1 MTSRNISRR
10 GWITILVLL
19 CVASVGFGV
28 WAFAGDP
35 PATSDAPFRA
45 TMVGMVVGIVGV
57 VLAAVSLVV
66 ALRSAPPEPK
76 SSPAGPPSNITQV
89 VDNGSIGT
97 IGGTHSWELQDP
109 KSGPR

>member
-1 MTSRNISRR
+1 M
-10 GWITILVLL
+10 
-19 CVASVGFGV
+19 GFGV